1 MNYIRTNIITKER
14 GKMRTMMMLMTII
27 GLMTATMPKT
37 DENTKVTL
45 KEFGK
50 SVSEVPMKIGNH
62 LSMEIEKT
70 KKFQKENWAKG
81 KIQLA
86 KTIDQIKGLFNIKQ

>member
-1 MNYIRTNIITKER
+1 
-14 GKMRTMMMLMTII
+14 
-27 GLMTATMPKT
+27 
-37 DENTKVTL
+37 
-45 KEFGK
+45 
-50 SVSEVPMKIGNH
+50 MKIGNH